1 MIQNEK
7 IMKRSK
13 AIVLEVTY
21 KENFM
26 TIQLS
31 VYSAIQVET
40 FAEEISYRGKITIY
54 YKTEKSEIVIL
65 LPASISIVSQVLK
78 ILELFETQVS
88 FYVNDY
94 NLSISFITNGI
105 FIGQR
110 MSNNIFEENRIVCV
124 NIC

>member
-1 MIQNEK
+1 
-7 IMKRSK
+7 MKRSK